1 MKILIYI
8 LPAIFYLL
16 MGAIG
21 EDFIYSIFFGSIIMF
36 FYCYILS
43 LKIDFN
49 LNVIKKIILTIILL
63 HVFFIIISLIV
74 KGVDKTNFISLLN
87 TLPYV
92 IAVLFFYIFN
102 KTLSKPKKIFV
113 FILYLIFVYNLNN
126 YIPQLVFQKLHFNNY
141 IGKTEMI
148 INVSKIP
155 FIKNQNDSLIGFGTG
170 DEILILDFW
179 NNGCGSCFKKFPK
192 FNSLY
197 LKNKDNTKI
206 KFYSVNVFKSI
217 EEIEKGNKLIS
228 KYNYS
233 FTNIF
238 LNDEF
243 KHNFSVEAYPTVIV
257 IKKNRI
263 IFKGTIETLTNFESI
278 YLK

>member
-16 MGAIG
+16 MGALG
-21 EDFIYSIFFGSIIMF
+21 EDFLYSIFLGSIVLF

-43 LKIDFN
+43 LKIEFN
-49 LNVIKKIILTIILL
+49 FNVIKKIIFTIILL
-63 HVFFIIISLIV
+63 HIIFIAISLII
-74 KGVDKTNFISLLN
+74 KGIDKTNFISLLH

-102 KTLSKPKKIFV
+102 KTSSKSKKIFI
-113 FILYLIFVYNLNN
+113 FLMYLILVYNLNN

-148 INVSKIP
+148 INISKIP
-155 FIKNQNDSLIGFGTG
+155 FIKNQNDSLNGFGSG
-170 DEILILDFW
+170 NEILILDFW

-192 FNSLY
+192 FNSLF
-197 LKNKDNTKI
+197 LKNKHNTKL
-206 KFYSVNVFKSI
+206 KFYSVNVYKSI

-228 KYNYS
+228 KYN
-233 FTNIF
+233 FNNVF
-238 LNDEF
+238 LNDKF
-243 KHNFSVEAYPTVIV
+243 KTDFSLEAYPTVIV

-263 IFKGTIETLTNFESI
+263 IFKGTIETLTNFESL